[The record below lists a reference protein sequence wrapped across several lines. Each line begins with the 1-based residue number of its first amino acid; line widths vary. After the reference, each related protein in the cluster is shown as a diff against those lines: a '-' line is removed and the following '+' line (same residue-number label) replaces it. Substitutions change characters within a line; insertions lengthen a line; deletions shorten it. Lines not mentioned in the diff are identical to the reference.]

1 VQLQQLAYFVAV
13 AEVRHFTQAA
23 ETLGVAQP
31 SLSKQIR
38 ALETELGASLFS
50 RARGNIALTP
60 AGEALLPLA
69 KRILADAD
77 TARQE
82 VRELTGLRR
91 GRVRVGAT
99 PSLFGGLLADVL
111 RRFHDDYPG
120 IRLLVE
126 EGGSR
131 DLIRDLTRGA
141 LDLALV
147 ILPVSDDTPLVTRPV
162 LRENLVVAAP
172 ADPARTPPSEG
183 PARPAAAAGPTGPVP
198 EAAGVRIED
207 LRDRPLVMFRPGYD
221 LREATIS
228 ACRQAG
234 FEPRFAVEG
243 GEMDAVL
250 RFVEAGLGL
259 AVVPSMVLAGRPG
272 LRGTPLIVSG
282 TGSGSAA
289 DRTGRTSG
297 AEPGAG
303 LLRTIALAQRKDVAP
318 THAARAFQ
326 ATLESFLAEA
336 AAEGSLP
343 PGVEALP
350 PAAGE
355 DRPGGK

>member
-1 VQLQQLAYFVAV
+1 MQLQQLAYFIAV

-99 PSLFGGLLADVL
+99 PSMFGGLLADVL
-111 RRFHDDYPG
+111 RRFHDAYPG

-172 ADPARTPPSEG
+172 ADPARIS
-183 PARPAAAAGPTGPVP
+183 AAPGASGAAGPAP
-198 EAAGVRIED
+198 EASGLRIED

-221 LREATIS
+221 LREATIT

-272 LRGTPLIVSG
+272 LHGTPLIVSG
-282 TGSGSAA
+282 PGSRPATGQA
-289 DRTGRTSG
+289 GRVSG
-297 AEPGAG
+297 AEPGSG

-326 ATLESFLAEA
+326 ATLENFLAEA

-350 PAAGE
+350 LAARE
-355 DRPGGK
+355 DHPDGK